1 MRVLIISANGFS
13 KVLNNGKTLEALFAE
28 FDKQELSQIITRP
41 QLQID
46 FDFCSNYYC
55 ISKLQVL
62 KNIVYRKASGYKLTV
77 SSNTQESNSVDKA
90 VLLKKYIPNYITDIA
105 ACSTSWQT
113 PVFKDWITLQNP
125 DIVFLVGG
133 GFFLHNIAK
142 YVSDFLDIPIA
153 TFFTDDYILNPSAG
167 GLIGHFHRKK
177 LIKNYKEIVKRS
189 CLCFAIGDLMSKEYG
204 QYFGKCFYPIMNS
217 IPVKEYVEPVLKPDN
232 KLLINYFGGLH
243 LNRWKMIGRLSAL
256 LPSNA
261 ELHVYSSGSL
271 SDETREYF
279 DKTGVIF
286 EGGIYGEK
294 LIEAMESSDILL
306 HVESDDK
313 INRRLTK
320 LSVSTKIPEYLMAGR
335 CIIGFGPQEVASMK
349 ELSDNKVGVCID
361 SELEDSKIK
370 SFLESLMQDRGNII
384 NVGKMGYL
392 FAKNKYDGK
401 KNAIAFRG
409 KLQEKL
415 IKTK

>member
-13 KVLNNGKTLEALFAE
+13 KVLNNGKTLEALFGE
-28 FDKQELSQIITRP
+28 FDKQELAQIITRP

-62 KNIVYRKASGYKLTV
+62 KNIIFRKPSGYKLTGI
-77 SSNTQESNSVDKA
+77 SNTQESNSVDKA
-90 VLLKKYIPNYITDIA
+90 VSLKKFIPDYIIDIA
-105 ACSTSWQT
+105 SYSRSWQT
-113 PVFKDWITLQNP
+113 PAFNEWISIQNP

-133 GFFLHNIAK
+133 GRFLHNIAM
-142 YVSDFLDIPIA
+142 YVNDYLSIPIV
-153 TFFTDDYILNPSAG
+153 TFFTDDYILYPSAG
-167 GLIGHFHRKK
+167 GVIGHIHRKM
-177 LIKNYKEIVKRS
+177 LIKNYKETVKRS
-189 CLCFAIGDLMSKEYG
+189 SLCFAIGDLMSKEYSH
-204 QYFGKCFYPIMNS
+204 YFGKSFYPIMNS
-217 IPVKEYVEPVLKPDN
+217 IPVKDYAVPALKPDN
-232 KLLINYFGGLH
+232 KISINYFGGLH

-256 LPSNA
+256 LPPNA

-271 SDETREYF
+271 SDEIRDYF
-279 DKTGVIF
+279 DKTGVMF
-286 EGGIYGEK
+286 EGGVYGEK

-361 SELEDSKIK
+361 SDLKDSEIQSSLER
-370 SFLESLMQDRGNII
+370 LLQDRDII
-384 NVGKMGYL
+384 IDVGKRGYL
-392 FAKNKYDGK
+392 FANYKYDGR
-401 KNAIAFRG
+401 KNAIAFRN
-409 KLQEKL
+409 KLKE
-415 IKTK
+415 IIITK